1 MKLRLCLN
9 VVEMDFMFQLELYL
23 IEVLVNI
30 DVLSKCVFFKVFL
43 NSDNGDA
50 ITVVGS
56 VVYHFCGLNH
66 IHAV

>member
-1 MKLRLCLN
+1 
-9 VVEMDFMFQLELYL
+9 MDFMLQLEMYL

-30 DVLSKCVFFKVFL
+30 DVLSKCVVFFLFFP
-43 NSDNGDA
+43 NGDA